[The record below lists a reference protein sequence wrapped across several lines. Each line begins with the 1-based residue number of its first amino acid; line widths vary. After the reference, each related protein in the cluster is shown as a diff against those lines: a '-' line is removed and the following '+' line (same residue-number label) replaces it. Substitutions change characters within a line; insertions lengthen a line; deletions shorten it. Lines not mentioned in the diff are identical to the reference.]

1 MVVQRASKA
10 EVVSALAVHRGHDLG
25 EILALYR
32 TFHGVFAIRRG
43 APLEVFFIVD
53 VGSCEEGVVSVI
65 VSRLWEGG
73 AASTYLSWRSAVTRR
88 SSDFEST
95 IRVQPSPGQRIRA
108 ASPSS

>member
-32 TFHGVFAIRRG
+32 TFHGVFAIGRG

-53 VGSCEEGVVSVI
+53 VGSRKECVVSAN
-65 VSRLWEGG
+65 VSVCQISRTLC
-73 AASTYLSWRSAVTRR
+73 TYLS
-88 SSDFEST
+88 
-95 IRVQPSPGQRIRA
+95 
-108 ASPSS
+108 